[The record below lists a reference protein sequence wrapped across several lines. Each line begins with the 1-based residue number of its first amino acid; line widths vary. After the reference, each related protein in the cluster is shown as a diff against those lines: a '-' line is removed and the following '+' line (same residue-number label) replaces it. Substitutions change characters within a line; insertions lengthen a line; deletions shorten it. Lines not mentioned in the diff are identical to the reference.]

1 MPMLPD
7 DNDGALCPPTCRPV
21 CTLWVGES
29 SRCRLETQ
37 PSTYQP
43 KVLFG
48 PPTDNLSDLV
58 HKMDIDT
65 VPTHTTSPSSR
76 AAGATSASDVDDPDG
91 LQGDGEDAVG
101 ELEGDNGGSSFS
113 QWPLQVHPGP
123 YPPGRNLPRLPCGHR
138 KASNQGQAQAGGLHQ
153 IQHSPGVQALF
164 CSGRTA
170 RPAEAHEGA
179 RLHQR
184 LDPCTRCCA
193 VKAYLDLYAQ
203 DPSEEAVKAIRAA
216 TRLGNKKHSK
226 ALAAVAA
233 DTGVAETEVP

>member
-1 MPMLPD
+1 MPMLLD
-7 DNDGALCPPTCRPV
+7 DNDGELCPPTCRPV
-21 CTLWVGES
+21 CTLSVGES

-43 KVLFG
+43 EVLFG

-123 YPPGRNLPRLPCGHR
+123 YPPGRNLPRYPVGTGKLPTRDKH
-138 KASNQGQAQAGGLHQ
+138 K
-153 IQHSPGVQALF
+153 
-164 CSGRTA
+164 
-170 RPAEAHEGA
+170 PAVS
-179 RLHQR
+179 
-184 LDPCTRCCA
+184 TR
-193 VKAYLDLYAQ
+193 
-203 DPSEEAVKAIRAA
+203 SS
-216 TRLGNKKHSK
+216 TRLASK
-226 ALAAVAA
+226 PSSVPVARRA
-233 DTGVAETEVP
+233 QQKLMRELDFINV